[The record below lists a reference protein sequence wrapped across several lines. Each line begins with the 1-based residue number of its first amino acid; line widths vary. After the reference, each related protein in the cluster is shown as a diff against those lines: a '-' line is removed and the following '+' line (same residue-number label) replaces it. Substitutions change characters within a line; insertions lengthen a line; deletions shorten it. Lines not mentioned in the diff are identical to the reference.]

1 MLAFRPAPWPI
12 RVLAKV
18 GESHRCH
25 CPLWG
30 PRFQFG
36 SCWPAS
42 QPLGSLIQFSST
54 LAELW
59 SQIPEL
65 SSGWLAVLCLG
76 LVMTWQASGQE
87 SPFSVLLT
95 SCSHQVGVSYYHLF
109 VCLFFFCSSTRSL
122 IVRHCYTT
130 LKLKRNELW
139 IFINCIR
146 EKILSKFYS
155 AVLHLW

>member
-1 MLAFRPAPWPI
+1 MLAFRPALWPI

-54 LAELW
+54 LAELG

-95 SCSHQVGVSYYHLF
+95 SCSHQVGVSYYDLF
-109 VCLFFFCSSTRSL
+109 VCLFFAHL
-122 IVRHCYTT
+122 QEVLLYVIVILP

-139 IFINCIR
+139 IFINV
-146 EKILSKFYS
+146 Y
-155 AVLHLW
+155 